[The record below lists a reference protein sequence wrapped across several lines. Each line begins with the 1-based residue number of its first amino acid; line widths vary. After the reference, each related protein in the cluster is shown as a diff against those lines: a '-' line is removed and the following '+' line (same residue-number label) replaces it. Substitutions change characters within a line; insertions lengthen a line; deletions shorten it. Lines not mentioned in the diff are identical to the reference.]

1 MASGVEVRGN
11 HVRVY
16 FRYQGELC
24 RETIPGDASPANLA
38 NAERLVGI
46 INYEIEAGTFDYAR
60 HFPNSPRIKTNSL
73 GHYIDLWLEIK
84 RNQMAASGFAMYRSR
99 TEKHIRPRLGAMQ
112 ADRIDHLDI
121 QHWVQSVL
129 MPELHNKTV
138 REIVSHL
145 RQIFRLYRTRNRS
158 AFDPTDGITIS
169 LPDADDPDPF
179 TREEIDAILGHPT
192 ERQQEINLSQYMIWS
207 GPRVSEAIALAW
219 EDVDLAAG
227 TVEIR
232 RARVAGQYKVTKT
245 RRSTRK
251 VKLLAPA
258 LRALQAQERLTRQ
271 LPAELIQVVERDNR
285 TIREQ
290 RVRFVFHN
298 TATGEPYRSS
308 DVLRHGWWIGHLEKA
323 GVRQRGPNT
332 CRHTFASQMLSS
344 GLATPEW
351 IADQMGHTSTAMIF
365 RHYAKWI
372 SQDGPDV
379 VGLLN
384 QALKLS

>member
-1 MASGVEVRGN
+1 MADGVEVRGN
-11 HVRVY
+11 HIRVY

-24 RETIPGDASPANLA
+24 RETIPGSASAANLA

-99 TEKHIRPRLGAMQ
+99 TEKHIRPRWGAMQ

-179 TREEIDAILGHPT
+179 TREEINAILTHPT

-258 LRALQAQERLTRQ
+258 LCALQAQERFTRQ
-271 LPAELIQVVERDNR
+271 LPAEVIQVVERDNR

>member
-1 MASGVEVRGN
+1 MADGVEVRGN
-11 HVRVY
+11 HIRVY

-24 RETIPGDASPANLA
+24 RETIPGSASPANLA

-99 TEKHIRPRLGAMQ
+99 TEKHIRPRWGAMQ

-179 TREEIDAILGHPT
+179 TREEIDAILTHPT

-258 LRALQAQERLTRQ
+258 LRALQAQERFTRQ
-271 LPAELIQVVERDNR
+271 LPVELIQVVERDNR

>member
-1 MASGVEVRGN
+1 MADGVEVRGN

-24 RETIPGDASPANLA
+24 RETIPGDASPASVA

-46 INYEIEAGTFDYAR
+46 INYEIQAGTFSYAR
-60 HFPNSPRIKTNSL
+60 HFPDSPRVQTNTL
-73 GHYIDLWLEIK
+73 GHFIDLWLDIK

-99 TEKHIRPRLGAMQ
+99 AEKHIRPRWGALQ
-112 ADRIDHLDI
+112 ADQIDHLDI
-121 QHWVQSVL
+121 QDWVQNTL

-145 RQIFRLYRTRNRS
+145 RQIFRLYRTRNRT
-158 AFDPTDGITIS
+158 AHDPTDGISIT

-179 TREEIDAILGHPT
+179 TREEIDAILGT
-192 ERQQEINLSQYMIWS
+192 ETSRQQEINLTAFMIWS
-207 GPRVSEAIALAW
+207 GPRVSEAMALAW
-219 EDVDLAAG
+219 EDVDLEAG
-227 TVEIR
+227 TVLFR
-232 RARVAGQYKVTKT
+232 RARVSGQYKVTKT

-258 LRALQAQERLTRQ
+258 LRALQAQARHTQNLG
-271 LPAELIQVVERDNR
+271 AEQIEVTDRDNR
-285 TIREQ
+285 TKKVQ
-290 RVRFVFHN
+290 QVRFVFHN
-298 TATGEPYRSS
+298 SATGEPYKTS
-308 DVLRHGWWIGHLEKA
+308 DALRHGWWIYHLKSA

-372 SQDGPDV
+372 SKDGPDV

-384 QALKLS
+384 QALSLN

>member
-1 MASGVEVRGN
+1 MADGVEVRGN
-11 HVRVY
+11 HIRVY

-24 RETIPGDASPANLA
+24 RETIPGSASPANLA

-99 TEKHIRPRLGAMQ
+99 TEKHIRPRWGAMQ

-179 TREEIDAILGHPT
+179 TREEIDAILGYPT

-258 LRALQAQERLTRQ
+258 LRALEAQERFTRQ

>member
-1 MASGVEVRGN
+1 MADGVEVRGN

-24 RETIPGDASPANLA
+24 RETIPGDASPANVA
-38 NAERLVGI
+38 NAERMVGI
-46 INYEIEAGTFDYAR
+46 INYEIEAGTFSYAR
-60 HFPNSPRIKTNSL
+60 HFPDSPRVKTNTL

-84 RNQMAASGFAMYRSR
+84 KNQMAASGFAMYRSR
-99 TEKHIRPRLGAMQ
+99 TEKHIRPRWGAMQ

-129 MPELHNKTV
+129 MPVLHNKTV

-145 RQIFRLYRTRNRS
+145 RQIFRLYRTRNRL

-192 ERQQEINLSQYMIWS
+192 DRQQEIHLTEYMIWS
-207 GPRVSEAIALAW
+207 GPRISEAIALAW
-219 EDVDLAAG
+219 EDVDLVAG

-232 RARVAGQYKVTKT
+232 RGRVAGQYKVTKT

-258 LRALQAQERLTRQ
+258 LRALKAQAKFTRE
-271 LPAELIQVVERDNR
+271 LPAEVIQVVERDNR

-298 TATGEPYRSS
+298 TATSEPYRSS
-308 DVLRHGWWIGHLEKA
+308 DVLRHGWWINHLANA

-332 CRHTFASQMLSS
+332 CRHTFASQMLTS
-344 GLATPEW
+344 GIATPEW

-365 RHYAKWI
+365 KHYAKWI
-372 SQDGPDV
+372 SEDGPDV

-384 QALKLS
+384 QALRLS

>member
-1 MASGVEVRGN
+1 MAAGVEVRGN

-46 INYEIEAGTFDYAR
+46 INYEIEAGTFNYAR
-60 HFPNSPRIKTNSL
+60 HFPDSPRVKTNTL

-84 RNQMAASGFAMYRSR
+84 GNQMAASGFAMYRSR
-99 TEKHIRPRLGAMQ
+99 TEKHIRPRWGDQQ

-129 MPELHNKTV
+129 MPKLHNKTV

-145 RQIFRLYRTRNRS
+145 RQIFQLYRTRNRF

-179 TREEIDAILGHPT
+179 TREEINAILEQQT
-192 ERQQEINLSQYMIWS
+192 ERQQEINLTEFMIWT

-219 EDVDLAAG
+219 EDVDLVAG

-258 LRALQAQERLTRQ
+258 LRALQAQAKFTQ
-271 LPAELIQVVERDNR
+271 HIAPELIEVVDRDNR
-285 TIREQ
+285 TVREQ

-298 TATGEPYRSS
+298 SATGEPYRSS
-308 DVLRHGWWIGHLEKA
+308 DVLRHGWWITHLEKA

-344 GLATPEW
+344 GIATPEW

-365 RHYAKWI
+365 KHYAKWI
-372 SQDGPDV
+372 SEDGPDV

-384 QALKLS
+384 QALRLT

>member
-1 MASGVEVRGN
+1 MADGVEVRGN
-11 HVRVY
+11 HIRVY

-24 RETIPGDASPANLA
+24 RETIPGSASPANLA

-73 GHYIDLWLEIK
+73 GHYIDFWLEIK

-99 TEKHIRPRLGAMQ
+99 TEKHIRPRWGAMQ

-207 GPRVSEAIALAW
+207 GPRVSEAIALTW

-258 LRALQAQERLTRQ
+258 LRALQAQERFTRH

-384 QALKLS
+384 QALRLS